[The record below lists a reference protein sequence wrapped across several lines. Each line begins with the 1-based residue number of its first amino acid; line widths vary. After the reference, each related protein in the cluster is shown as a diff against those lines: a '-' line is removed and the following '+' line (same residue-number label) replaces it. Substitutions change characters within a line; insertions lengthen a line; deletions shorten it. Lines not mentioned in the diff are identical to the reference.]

1 MFHTQI
7 NWNFQCKSSTPRS
20 LKIKKAWLIDQCFGR
35 QKMSDDINLI
45 KQRFQRY
52 AYLLLILNGQR
63 SQYCWI
69 KIITYFSHIRIMITV
84 NIFTNVIVYMASHTQ
99 NCLTY
104 TNLTVKSMKHEKQ
117 KCMWRKISSLTIQ
130 KF

>member
-1 MFHTQI
+1 
-7 NWNFQCKSSTPRS
+7 
-20 LKIKKAWLIDQCFGR
+20 
-35 QKMSDDINLI
+35 
-45 KQRFQRY
+45 
-52 AYLLLILNGQR
+52 
-63 SQYCWI
+63 
-69 KIITYFSHIRIMITV
+69 MITV
-84 NIFTNVIVYMASHTQ
+84 NIFTNVIVYMASQTQ